1 MSLECFVLWVHVM
14 RTKARQWVV
23 IGGCLLAS
31 ACGSSESSDT
41 AEGSFAPRATQAASA
56 GSGAAF
62 PGANG
67 AAPTGAPGI
76 VASTG
81 TSAPATPS
89 APGTAPPIVMTLP
102 PEMETSVDLQLPQA
116 SEHYVYAVNPD
127 AGTVA
132 IIDARTQV
140 IRTLKTGTRPTYLR
154 TLAGTDH
161 AIVLNIGSNKAS
173 VIRMIDDAPQKTDLP
188 IHPGANAIAIAPD
201 AKHAVVYFNSSY
213 GNAGNGAGSYQ
224 DVAVL
229 SLSQD
234 GSADQATR
242 MTVGFRPRDVFFS
255 EDSTKAYVVNE
266 DGVSM
271 LSFDEIQRHGSGIA
285 KLATFGG
292 TVDQKNLDVAITPD
306 GRFALART
314 DGQGELHL
322 LELQTGKVRSLKLID
337 AYTPPPPPPPA
348 ANGGE
353 DAGMPPEMALPVVAT
368 DLDLMPSG
376 RAALA
381 VLRNQAAVLRIPLPE
396 AFDDPKQVK
405 TIQVDQEVIGSC
417 TIAPDGNS
425 AIAYTTAGNF
435 ERVVLIDLAKDS
447 APHTVLLRKAIQAV
461 AYTPDSKTA
470 LITHTKV
477 PGDKAQPG
485 ISPDEVIDRSFGYS
499 LLRIASAD
507 VKLQVTPTKLGPIA
521 MVPDGSYLFIL
532 FRDDAA
538 RIKEVQRVAQ
548 VSFLVDPIIQLENPP
563 ISLGVAK
570 SSGTVFVNL
579 EHPDGRMT
587 FIDWQEPLEKL
598 KTVTGFEL
606 NSRIRN

>member
-1 MSLECFVLWVHVM
+1 
-14 RTKARQWVV
+14 
-23 IGGCLLAS
+23 
-31 ACGSSESSDT
+31 
-41 AEGSFAPRATQAASA
+41 
-56 GSGAAF
+56 
-62 PGANG
+62 
-67 AAPTGAPGI
+67 
-76 VASTG
+76 
-81 TSAPATPS
+81 
-89 APGTAPPIVMTLP
+89 
-102 PEMETSVDLQLPQA
+102 METSVDLQLPQA

-132 IIDARTQV
+132 IIDARTQA
-140 IRTLKTGTRPTYLR
+140 IRTVKTGTRPTYLR

-161 AIVLNIGSNKAS
+161 AIVLNVGSNKAS
-173 VIRMIDDAPQKTDLP
+173 VLRMLNDVPQKTDLP

-201 AKHAVVYFNSSY
+201 AQHAVVYFNSSY
-213 GNAGNGAGSYQ
+213 GNAGTAAGSYQ

-229 SLSQD
+229 SLSSD
-234 GSADQATR
+234 GSADAATR

-255 EDSTKAYVVNE
+255 ADSSQAYVVNE
-266 DGVSM
+266 DGVSV
-271 LSFDEIQRHGSGIA
+271 LNFAEITRSGSGIA

-314 DGQGELHL
+314 DGQGALHL
-322 LELQTGKVRSLKLID
+322 LELETGKVRSLELAN
-337 AYTPPPPPPPA
+337 AYQAPPA
-348 ANGGE
+348 AIGGE
-353 DAGMPPEMALPVVAT
+353 DAGVGMPLPVVAT

-381 VLRNQAAVLRIPLPE
+381 VLRNQSAVLRIPLPE
-396 AFDDPKQVK
+396 AFDDPKQVQ
-405 TIQVDQEVIGSC
+405 TIHVEQEVIGSC
-417 TIAPDGNS
+417 TVAPDGRS
-425 AIAYTTAGNF
+425 AIAYTTAANF
-435 ERVVLIDLAKDS
+435 ERVVVIDLAS
-447 APHTVLLRKAIQAV
+447 NAAPRTVLLRKAVQAV

-470 LITHTKV
+470 LITHTKL
-477 PGDKAQPG
+477 PGAKDQPG
-485 ISPDEVIDRSFGYS
+485 IMPDEVIDRSYGYS
-499 LLRIASAD
+499 LLRITSAD
-507 VKLQVTPTKLGPIA
+507 VKLQVTPTRLGPIA
-521 MVPDGSYLFIL
+521 MVPDGSYMFIL

-570 SSGTVFVNL
+570 ASGTVFVNL